1 MPIRTRKQTIAIACC
16 CAALG
21 TLIPVALYQIG
32 TIKELPD
39 PPGRL
44 FDSPRIVTS
53 SSAFPLGIPDAV
65 LGFASYGSTLA
76 LLILA
81 DPPGTRTGRIARS
94 KLLLDG
100 ALAAFNFGKQIVR
113 YGKLCSWCT
122 ATAVATAGEVYFG
135 LHADNQ

>member
-1 MPIRTRKQTIAIACC
+1 MLRRRRTDRTIAIACC

-21 TLIPVALYQIG
+21 TLVPVALYQTG
-32 TIKELPD
+32 MVKELPD

-44 FDSPRIVTS
+44 FDSPGIVTS
-53 SSAFPLGIPDAV
+53 GSAFPLGIPDAI
-65 LGFASYGSTLA
+65 LGLASYGSTLA
-76 LLILA
+76 LLLVA
-81 DPPGTRTGRIARS
+81 GPPGTMSHRIARS

-122 ATAVATAGEVYFG
+122 ATALATAGEVHFG
-135 LHADNQ
+135 LPR